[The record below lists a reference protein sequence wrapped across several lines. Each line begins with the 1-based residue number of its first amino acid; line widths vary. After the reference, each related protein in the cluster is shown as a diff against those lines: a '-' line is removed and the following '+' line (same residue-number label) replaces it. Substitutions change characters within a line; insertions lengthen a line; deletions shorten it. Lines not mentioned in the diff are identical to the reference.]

1 MKTLIILNHPYEK
14 SYCAA
19 AAQAVIAGTQAGGKD
34 ADFLYLDKEGFNP
47 VMTGPELLAWREGKA
62 LDPKV
67 LEYQR
72 RIKEADH
79 LVFVFPIWWEAMP
92 ALTKGFIDKVII
104 KNFAYVEPPDKW
116 RWENRIPNIKQ
127 VTLITG
133 ISTPKWAYKLWFS
146 NAVYK
151 IVLRG
156 TFQKIGVKKVKWF
169 NLDTSRNIAREKRER
184 WLQDISKYFTTWS
197 AK

>member
-1 MKTLIILNHPYEK
+1 MNTLIILNHPYEK

-19 AAQAVIAGTQAGGKD
+19 LAQAVIAGTEKSGRQ
-34 ADFLYLDKEGFNP
+34 ADFLYLDKENFNP
-47 VMTGPELLAWREGKA
+47 VMTGPELRAWREGRA

-79 LVFVFPIWWEAMP
+79 IVFIFPIWWEAMP

-104 KNFAYVEPPDKW
+104 KNFAYAELADKW
-116 RWENRIPNIKQ
+116 RWENKIPNIKQ
-127 VTLITG
+127 VTLISG
-133 ISTPKWAYKLWFS
+133 ISTPKWAYRFWFS
-146 NAVYK
+146 NAIYK
-151 IVLRG
+151 ILLRG

-169 NLDTSRNIAREKRER
+169 NVDTSHNISREKHAQWLGNIER
-184 WLQDISKYFTTWS
+184 YF